1 MGPLIQL
8 IRKKNQKAEKM
19 SKAMLSLFCVAT
31 LFRSG
36 LVAAQPAGS
45 GDAVKGIA
53 DKGGNLANKAIEGFA
68 DGLDPNSLEAQG
80 IGLAGDAVN
89 AIVGGLGGLAGSAIN
104 GAESA
109 ANQSKKLAN
118 AGVDA
123 GTTAIQRGT
132 QAIKGNQG
140 GQANSGNQGG
150 QANSCNQGGQANSGN
165 SQQSNGGNTVQ
176 IPTIFFLILAIF
188 NH

>member
-31 LFRSG
+31 LFSSG

-45 GDAVKGIA
+45 GDAVKRIA

-109 ANQSKKLAN
+109 ANQGKKLAD

-123 GTTAIQRGT
+123 GTAAIQRGT
-132 QAIKGNQG
+132 QAIKDSDNPGQG
-140 GQANSGNQGG
+140 GQANSG
-150 QANSCNQGGQANSGN
+150 NQGGQANSGN

>member
-31 LFRSG
+31 LFSSG

-80 IGLAGDAVN
+80 IGLAG
-89 AIVGGLGGLAGSAIN
+89 GAIN

-123 GTTAIQRGT
+123 GTAAIQRGT

-165 SQQSNGGNTVQ
+165 SQQSNGGNTIQ

>member
-1 MGPLIQL
+1 
-8 IRKKNQKAEKM
+8 
-19 SKAMLSLFCVAT
+19 MLSLFCVAT
-31 LFRSG
+31 LFSSG
-36 LVAAQPAGS
+36 LVSAQPAGA
-45 GDAVKGIA
+45 GDAVKGMG

-80 IGLAGDAVN
+80 TGLAGDAVN

-109 ANQSKKLAN
+109 ANQGKKLAN

-123 GTTAIQRGT
+123 GTAAIQRGT

-140 GQANSGNQGG
+140 GQANSGN
-150 QANSCNQGGQANSGN
+150 
-165 SQQSNGGNTVQ
+165 SQQSNGGNTIQ

-188 NH
+188 NHEDIASFFTHS